1 MTIKKAKQ
9 NNIEYVIKIINQN
22 KKYQYINKINT
33 KNNYKIIKFSNQN
46 INNNNKSKQK
56 ISIYK

>member
-46 INNNNKSKQK
+46 KTTLNM
-56 ISIYK
+56 

>member
-46 INNNNKSKQK
+46 INKNNKSKQK

>member
-33 KNNYKIIKFSNQN
+33 KNNYKIIKFSKEKYI
-46 INNNNKSKQK
+46 INKKEKNKKLK
-56 ISIYK
+56 NK

>member
-22 KKYQYINKINT
+22 KKYQYINK
-33 KNNYKIIKFSNQN
+33 KNELIIFYFQ
-46 INNNNKSKQK
+46 
-56 ISIYK
+56 